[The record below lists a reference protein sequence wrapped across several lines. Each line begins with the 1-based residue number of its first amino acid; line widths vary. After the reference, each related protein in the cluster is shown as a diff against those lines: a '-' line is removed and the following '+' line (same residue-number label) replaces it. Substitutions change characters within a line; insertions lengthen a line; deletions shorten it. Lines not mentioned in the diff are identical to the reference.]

1 MKKKSNKRQVKNR
14 TFQAKRG
21 HVYQAQD
28 QGAKAIF
35 GNPELMAQL
44 LRDFVPIPELKDV
57 TSEDIE
63 DISERFLPL
72 NQEERDA
79 DSIKRVRLKY
89 LPCYIISLV
98 EHKAQVDFRAP
109 FKLLQYITLVW
120 DDYEKEVNRENP
132 GASRRKD
139 FRYPPVIPI
148 IYYEGPGSWTAAMNM
163 RDRVFM
169 PEIFGK
175 YIPNFEY
182 ELIRVHD
189 YSTKELVEKGNEL
202 SLIMLINQMRSSEDF
217 ARLKEIPGEYFQ
229 NIEKKSSR
237 EILQILSRV
246 IMLLLRRLNVPM
258 EEIQT
263 VTDRIWKGETEML
276 FDSFVGY
283 DIQEVRKTSKAEG
296 RKEGRIETEI
306 QMIRKML
313 GKGYTAEQIADLLER
328 EKTYVN
334 RISRLHSQYPNDD
347 NTQFMEKYYSKE

>member
-14 TFQAKRG
+14 TSQAKRG
-21 HVYQAQD
+21 HVYQAQ
-28 QGAKAIF
+28 
-35 GNPELMAQL
+35 
-44 LRDFVPIPELKDV
+44 
-57 TSEDIE
+57 
-63 DISERFLPL
+63 
-72 NQEERDA
+72 
-79 DSIKRVRLKY
+79 
-89 LPCYIISLV
+89 
-98 EHKAQVDFRAP
+98 VDFRTP

-120 DDYEKEVNRENP
+120 DDYEKEVNRDNP

-148 IYYEGPGSWTAAMNM
+148 IY
-163 RDRVFM
+163 
-169 PEIFGK
+169 
-175 YIPNFEY
+175 Y

-296 RKEGRIETEI
+296 KKEGRKEGRIETEI

-328 EKTYVN
+328 EETYIS